1 MTAAALQEQ
10 SCSYARKLEQKEQ
23 SCRCKVLVPAQHRLS
38 LNCRKAV
45 KEHVGSHMSCKTDEG
60 LVDFFESNAQ
70 GAPHSSTLVSAAN
83 GRALA

>member
-1 MTAAALQEQ
+1 
-10 SCSYARKLEQKEQ
+10 
-23 SCRCKVLVPAQHRLS
+23 